1 MWAELFDAV
10 VALAQDK
17 ALAERWKR
25 RLSADQY
32 PGKVLFFRPDEAP
45 VNVLAPYFVRKYD
58 NAYVVRAEGA
68 KPQFL
73 KAEYRFY
80 DDGDFLIGS
89 GFNSRPTPPGAIRYP
104 RWRLVLGDIVALLI
118 SMPFFALPFF
128 ITGARCRRSR
138 KAGRCFFFWPDR
150 LSLSTY
156 KGTGEFR
163 YRDMAYFQPV
173 VFKPHSRHYLSQ
185 R

>member
-1 MWAELFDAV
+1 MWVELFDAV

-32 PGKVLFFRPDEAP
+32 PGKVLFFRPDKAP
-45 VNVLAPYFVRKYD
+45 VNVLAPYFARKYD

-89 GFNSRPTPPGAIRYP
+89 GFNSRPAPPGAIRYP
-104 RWRLVLGDIVALLI
+104 RWRLVLGDIVALLM
-118 SMPFFALPFF
+118 SVPFFALPFF
-128 ITGARCRRSR
+128 ITGGTVQQAFTQGCPLFFLL
-138 KAGRCFFFWPDR
+138 AGP
-150 LSLSTY
+150 
-156 KGTGEFR
+156 
-163 YRDMAYFQPV
+163 AQPV
-173 VFKPHSRHYLSQ
+173 HVQGDGRVPVSGHGVFSARRFQ
-185 R
+185 AA